1 MEMIRKIE
9 ELRNRTINILEKTKR
24 ETTKYAK
31 ERKQVDKYFIES
43 TKKDNLIEWENF
55 LNYFE
60 EIIEEKSENGNG
72 AFRELVDEVIL
83 NNEKFC

>member
-9 ELRNRTINILEKTKR
+9 ELRNRTVNILEKTKR

-60 EIIEEKSENGNG
+60 EIIDEKSENRNW
-72 AFRELVDEVIL
+72 
-83 NNEKFC
+83 

>member
-1 MEMIRKIE
+1 MFA
-9 ELRNRTINILEKTKR
+9 TIQPKPK

-60 EIIEEKSENGNG
+60 EIIDEKSENRN
-72 AFRELVDEVIL
+72 
-83 NNEKFC
+83 